1 MRWDNVGGRGEDEG
15 GSEACIRATHLP
27 AMDILH
33 NSAFGSEIDLTRI
46 VRSAVSFGEKE
57 RNEVDP
63 GPNLLAFK
71 FSIEALVTNA
81 KPP

>member
-1 MRWDNVGGRGEDEG
+1 
-15 GSEACIRATHLP
+15 
-27 AMDILH
+27 MDILH